1 MAFGWGTVASIGA
14 SLLTKGMSRKGK
26 ESGQESEF
34 TAINRA
40 RDRSAADRQAI
51 ERDAG
56 TPFIEKPQDTL
67 AAEVDAEG
75 DVYENLHDLL
85 GDTNWQR
92 FAESIKGQVSP
103 AVMAAFRD
111 DYLDD
116 VMEQKRRTAEGVGS
130 GELDADDYEE
140 MGDVDYFEDEFEKD
154 DDVLK
159 FFHGLSDYT

>member
-1 MAFGWGTVASIGA
+1 MAFGWGTVASLGIN
-14 SLLTKGMSRKGK
+14 LLGKTMSKKGK

-40 RDRSAADRQAI
+40 MDRSAADRQAI

-103 AVMAAFRD
+103 AVMAALRD

-116 VMEQKRRTAEGVGS
+116 IMEQKRQVNKGS